1 MHIKQVARNQHK
13 VGNLWN
19 RQICGAFHR
28 HFRQPGSAAIIA
40 VVPLLTLLAISRN
53 AQANTGD
60 GGEDR
65 CSAAFCEPAAGFDTS
80 VGIPATFADTPQE
93 ASSEASGNLRAEYAA
108 CIGPVHHHTP

>member
-1 MHIKQVARNQHK
+1 MEPS
-13 VGNLWN
+13 NL
-19 RQICGAFHR
+19 RSLPPPFSPTRLRGHYRCGAPAYPP
-28 HFRQPGSAAIIA
+28 Q
-40 VVPLLTLLAISRN
+40 N

-60 GGEDR
+60 GGDDR

-80 VGIPATFADTPQE
+80 VGIPATFADTPEE